1 MKHDPQD
8 KSALGSA
15 MACNRVEKL
24 DLALADYAARDWNA
38 REVFL
43 NRRFEAARTELGHWQ
58 ALSETNR
65 ELPPLAGLTMTV
77 KACFDTEGWVTSCG
91 SKALQEA
98 APAIASAAL
107 VRRLRM
113 GGATLLAQTNMTEF
127 AYGALGVN
135 THFGTPRTPLDPAGE
150 AIAGGSSSGA
160 AVAVARGYGDFAICS
175 DTSGSARIPAAFCG
189 VVGFKPS
196 RGRYETDGMHWLS
209 TSFDVPGIIST
220 SVAHC
225 RLIDDVATGIPARKP
240 RRSKQIR
247 LAVPH
252 LLSEI
257 ALDDTIEDLFG
268 ACRSALEAAG
278 IVVQD
283 IELPSLIESAR
294 IAVDGGIIGAEAY
307 ALHRERLAVDFD
319 SYDPLVGTRIQK
331 GRENPA
337 YLYVNALNALAACRE
352 QFDAEIEGFD
362 GFILPTVPMLP
373 PALAALADEETY
385 LALNR
390 GAFSLTEFANRL
402 DLPSISLPMGKHPAG
417 LMLTGLRGED
427 EALLAVAEVLE
438 PLAAKF

>member
-1 MKHDPQD
+1 MKYAPQD
-8 KSALGSA
+8 KSGSELA
-15 MACNRVEKL
+15 ISCNRIEKL
-24 DLALADYAARDWNA
+24 DLALADYAVRDWNA
-38 REVFL
+38 REIFL
-43 NRRFEAARTELGHWQ
+43 NQRFETARTELGCWQ
-58 ALSETNR
+58 SLSESNE

-91 SKALQEA
+91 SKALQDT
-98 APAIASAAL
+98 APAITSAAL
-107 VRRLRM
+107 VHRLRL

-160 AVAVARGYGDFAICS
+160 AVAVARGYSDFAVCS

-209 TSFDVPGIIST
+209 TSFDVPGIITS

-225 RLIDDVATGIPARKP
+225 RLIDDVATGTATRKP
-240 RRSKQIR
+240 STSKPIR
-247 LAVPH
+247 LAVPR
-252 LLSEI
+252 LPSETAFDEI
-257 ALDDTIEDLFG
+257 IGKLFG
-268 ACRSALEAAG
+268 ACRSALEASG
-278 IVVQD
+278 IVIRD
-283 IELPSLIESAR
+283 IELPSLTESAK
-294 IAVDGGIIGAEAY
+294 IAVDGGMIGAEAY
-307 ALHRERLAVDFD
+307 ALHRDRLAVDFA

-337 YLYVNALNALAACRE
+337 YLYVNAVSALAACRE
-352 QFDAEIEGFD
+352 QFDANIEGFD

-373 PALAALADEETY
+373 PVLAALADEDTY

-390 GAFSLTEFANRL
+390 RAFSLTEFANRL
-402 DLPSISLPMGKHPAG
+402 DLPSISLPIGKHPVG
-417 LMLTGLRGED
+417 LMLTGRRGED
-427 EALLAVAEVLE
+427 EALLAIAELLE
-438 PLAAKF
+438 PLAAKL